1 MLWEHIFHQSWQC
14 LWKAVPLLLA
24 GLCTY
29 WATAGMGRCALGML
43 PIKTSQRL
51 FMCVRRLSL
60 KQKGRRAR
68 VRVEEWRGGYSQWG
82 KGLFYWGKKLVQSLP
97 SAPAAFSLHN
107 RAQLIAAPESGLYQ
121 AQEEE
126 DMTAEGHWAFGRSV
140 CPDRSWTRLQ
150 LIAFLGVH
158 SCPQI
163 SLCIQPSV
171 WHSRSNLH
179 SAEVTAVLKATLAV
193 LIPNLY
199 ISLLFQ

>member
-68 VRVEEWRGGYSQWG
+68 VRVEEWRGGYSQWAKAYFIEG
-82 KGLFYWGKKLVQSLP
+82 RSWCSLSHLPQQP
-97 SAPAAFSLHN
+97 SAC
-107 RAQLIAAPESGLYQ
+107 ITGL
-121 AQEEE
+121 
-126 DMTAEGHWAFGRSV
+126 S
-140 CPDRSWTRLQ
+140 SLQ
-150 LIAFLGVH
+150 LWSQVSTRHKRKRIRQQRVTELLEEV
-158 SCPQI
+158 
-163 SLCIQPSV
+163 SV
-171 WHSRSNLH
+171 PTG
-179 SAEVTAVLKATLAV
+179 AEQDC
-193 LIPNLY
+193 
-199 ISLLFQ
+199 S